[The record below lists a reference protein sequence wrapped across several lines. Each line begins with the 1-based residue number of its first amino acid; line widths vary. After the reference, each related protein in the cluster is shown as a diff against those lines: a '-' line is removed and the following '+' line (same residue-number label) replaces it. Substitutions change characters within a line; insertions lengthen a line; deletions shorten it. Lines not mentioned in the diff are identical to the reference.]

1 MYLTQLALTNFR
13 NYTRLSLD
21 LPRHTTV
28 LRGQNAQGKT
38 NLLEAIYYLAAAR
51 SPYALSDTQLVN
63 WLAEQD
69 DLPHARI
76 AAELAKGDVLIKI
89 EIVLARNGNGG
100 YQKHIRVN
108 GVPRR
113 AMDLLGV
120 VNAVLFVPQDIA
132 LVDGSPAHR
141 RRYLDG
147 MLCQIDPAYREA
159 LAQYNRVL
167 ERRNAL
173 LKSLR
178 ERSIT
183 RDRNGSRL
191 GNGAHPKDGAGTANG
206 TSEQLE
212 FWDERLI
219 EHGALIVARRQQA
232 AVDLEALARPVHDDL
247 SGGRERLRLRYL
259 PSFDPRPQQIDAR
272 QMSMT
277 LDLLPA
283 VLLPQKPEA
292 IRPVFE
298 QALRAARSEEL
309 ARGMTILGPHRDE
322 FRFFDGQI
330 DLHTYGSRGQ
340 QRTTV
345 LALKLAEVALMARA
359 TGEQPIL
366 LLDDVLSELDTDRR
380 RYLCGQLGRVEQAV
394 ITTTDLGDLTEELR
408 ETATVYTVSQGR
420 LETA

>member
-1 MYLTQLALTNFR
+1 
-13 NYTRLSLD
+13 
-21 LPRHTTV
+21 
-28 LRGQNAQGKT
+28 
-38 NLLEAIYYLAAAR
+38 
-51 SPYALSDTQLVN
+51 
-63 WLAEQD
+63 
-69 DLPHARI
+69 
-76 AAELAKGDVLIKI
+76 
-89 EIVLARNGNGG
+89 
-100 YQKHIRVN
+100 
-108 GVPRR
+108 
-113 AMDLLGV
+113 
-120 VNAVLFVPQDIA
+120 
-132 LVDGSPAHR
+132 
-141 RRYLDG
+141 
-147 MLCQIDPAYREA
+147 EA

-178 ERSIT
+178 ERGAT
-183 RDRNGSRL
+183 RDRNGARL
-191 GNGAHPKDGAGTANG
+191 GNGARLNNGA
-206 TSEQLE
+206 SEQLE

-219 EHGALIVARRQQA
+219 EHGSLIVARRQQA

-259 PSFDPRPQQIDAR
+259 PSFDPHPQADAR
-272 QMSMT
+272 QMSLT
-277 LDLLPA
+277 LDLMPS
-283 VLLPQKPEA
+283 VSLPQKPEA
-292 IRPVFE
+292 IRPAFE
-298 QALRAARSEEL
+298 QALRAARGEEL

-380 RYLCGQLGRVEQAV
+380 RYLCGQLSRVEQAL

-408 ETATVYTVSQGR
+408 GTATVYRVEQGR
-420 LETA
+420 LEVVNNNEQAS

>member
-21 LPRHTTV
+21 FPRHTAV
-28 LRGQNAQGKT
+28 LQGQNAQGKT

-51 SPYALSDTQLVN
+51 SPYALSDAQLVN

-69 DLPHARI
+69 DLPHARV
-76 AAELAKGDVLIKI
+76 AAELAKGDMLIQI

-120 VNAVLFVPQDIA
+120 VNVVLFVPQDIA
-132 LVDGSPAHR
+132 LVDGSPSHR

-173 LKSLR
+173 LKLL
-178 ERSIT
+178 
-183 RDRNGSRL
+183 RDRNNAR
-191 GNGAHPKDGAGTANG
+191 NKNGTANG

-259 PSFDPRPQQIDAR
+259 PSFDPRPQQVDAR
-272 QMSMT
+272 QMSLT

-283 VLLPQKPEA
+283 VSLPQKPEA

-298 QALRAARSEEL
+298 QALRTARPEEL

-408 ETATVYTVSQGR
+408 GTATVYMVSQGR
-420 LETA
+420 LEPVSIEPDRSNL